1 MNENQKLKMQLL
13 QEFSN
18 VENPI
23 SFCREAYKF
32 LTEYKEA
39 AAPVTPTN
47 KQVSDGI
54 YLVYETG
61 HYIPFHSGMG
71 KSLACGV
78 KYIGIIHTGHAFC
91 IALRDLGQFRLIKED
106 VECEDESDFY
116 VLRECDALN
125 DWECIERTKR
135 LQELGFDIK
144 LNDGEY
150 IPALPMVVA
159 MCYWA
164 DKGLNEALEFV
175 GGQPF
180 DMDNF
185 YWSSTEFNSYGAWYV
200 NFNSGYV
207 NNAYKFYS
215 FRVRPVVAF
224 NLDEQ

>member
-13 QEFSN
+13 QEFSC

-32 LTEYKEA
+32 LTEDKEA
-39 AAPVTPTN
+39 AAPVTPTD

-61 HYIPFHSGMG
+61 HYTPFTSGMG
-71 KSLACGV
+71 KSLASGV
-78 KYIGIIHTGHAFC
+78 KYIGIVHTGHAFC
-91 IALRDLGQFRLIKED
+91 VALRDLGQFPLIKED

-116 VLRECDALN
+116 VPRECDALN

-135 LQELGFDIK
+135 IQELGTDIK
-144 LNDGEY
+144 LNDSEY

-180 DMDNF
+180 DMDSY
-185 YWSSTEFNSYGAWYV
+185 YWSVTEFYSNNAWIV
-200 NFNSGYV
+200 NFGSGYV
-207 NNAYKFYS
+207 NTFSQYYS
-215 FRVRPVVAF
+215 DVVRPVAAF
-224 NLDEQ
+224 NL